1 MQKGAPVLSTEDQQT
16 DSQRLEDLEIKDAS
30 LIFARVWA
38 SLEAEIGREE
48 LVFPGEIIWLGGAPG
63 AGKGTNT
70 PFIMEARSITVNPVV
85 ISDLLDSPRAQRI
98 KAAGN
103 LVGDEEV
110 IDLLLRKLLEPQYER
125 GVIVDGFP
133 RTTVQTEC
141 FKLFYDKMVALR
153 EQMRLA
159 SREFPRP
166 LFRTVLLFVDEEVSI
181 RRQIERGEKAAIN
194 NRKVEES
201 GVGTLEDV
209 RPTDLDPELARNR
222 YRLFR
227 DTTYD
232 ALRSLRQIFHFHF
245 IDAAKT
251 LEEVQAEI
259 EKEFSYQ
266 SSLELS
272 GETYD
277 RIRSIETADYIV
289 LYARQE
295 LVKRLE
301 IYNEDH
307 PELFQSVID
316 LINERFMPIVLRYAI
331 TGMTL
336 INSEDQLFED
346 PLALTML
353 IDIFSERGYQALVD
367 VNKVDVPQRIN
378 PDTHEIICSQKMVY
392 RFQIRFAASA
402 IRHGNG

>member
-1 MQKGAPVLSTEDQQT
+1 MQKGALVLSTEDKQT

-110 IDLLLRKLLEPQYER
+110 IDLLLRKLPEPQYER

-141 FKLFYDKMVALR
+141 LKLFYDKMVALR

-307 PELFQSVID
+307 PELFQNVID

-367 VNKVDVPQRIN
+367 VNKVDVPERIN
-378 PDTHEIICSQKMVY
+378 PDTHEITCSQKMVY

>member
-1 MQKGAPVLSTEDQQT
+1 M
-16 DSQRLEDLEIKDAS
+16 
-30 LIFARVWA
+30 
-38 SLEAEIGREE
+38 
-48 LVFPGEIIWLGGAPG
+48 
-63 AGKGTNT
+63 
-70 PFIMEARSITVNPVV
+70 
-85 ISDLLDSPRAQRI
+85 
-98 KAAGN
+98 
-103 LVGDEEV
+103 
-110 IDLLLRKLLEPQYER
+110 
-125 GVIVDGFP
+125 
-133 RTTVQTEC
+133 
-141 FKLFYDKMVALR
+141 
-153 EQMRLA
+153 
-159 SREFPRP
+159 
-166 LFRTVLLFVDEEVSI
+166 
-181 RRQIERGEKAAIN
+181 
-194 NRKVEES
+194 
-201 GVGTLEDV
+201 

>member
-141 FKLFYDKMVALR
+141 LKLFYDKMVALR

>member
-1 MQKGAPVLSTEDQQT
+1 MPVLSTQEKQT
-16 DSQRLEDLEIKDAS
+16 DTQKLEDLEIKDAS

-38 SLEAEIGREE
+38 GLEAEYGREQLE
-48 LVFPGEIIWLGGAPG
+48 FPGEIIWLGGAPG

-70 PFIMEARSITVNPVV
+70 PFIMEARGITIDPVV

-98 KAAGN
+98 KASGN

-110 IDLLLRKLLEPQYER
+110 IDLLLRKLLERQYER

-141 FKLFYDKMVALR
+141 LKLFYDKMVALR
-153 EQMRLA
+153 EEMRAA

-181 RRQIERGEKAAIN
+181 RRQLERGEKAAVN

-201 GVGTLEDV
+201 GVGILEDV

-277 RIRSIETADYIV
+277 RIRAIETADYIV

-367 VNKVDVPQRIN
+367 VNKVDVPQRID
-378 PDTHEIICSQKMVY
+378 PATHEIICSQKMVY